1 MDSNN
6 ETIEH
11 LEKKLDRLTRDLASL
26 TELQDIELKSHRLC
40 MNLMN
45 DLDHES
51 RRTSIKYM
59 QARHEYHTCIL
70 NLELRGTR
78 DNYRMALM
86 KQ

>member
-51 RRTSIKYM
+51 RRTSIK
-59 QARHEYHTCIL
+59 
-70 NLELRGTR
+70 
-78 DNYRMALM
+78 
-86 KQ
+86 